1 MQRRSGELIEKEL
14 AKIII
19 ERYYLDVLSFCLSKM
34 NDYSDAEDCTQE
46 TFMKFLSKREK
57 LSFTDNILIWLLK
70 TADKTIKEYNKKR
83 SEQYY
88 DISEYADM
96 VTGSGVLTDSSSRLL
111 YYDADTSSG
120 ESGAPVYV
128 TESGSGYAHNTVV
141 AIHTTGT
148 NEDHPYNHGVRV
160 NSEILRFAYWN
171 PYI

>member
-1 MQRRSGELIEKEL
+1 MIEKEL

-83 SEQYY
+83 SEKYY
-88 DISEYADM
+88 DISEYADIIPDN
-96 VTGSGVLTDSSSRLL
+96 GSDIKPISMIYKYLTTEEATLFMEYIYCKSKNEKTKLAYKNKLSLGALYTKITRIKKKLL
-111 YYDADTSSG
+111 
-120 ESGAPVYV
+120 
-128 TESGSGYAHNTVV
+128 NNL
-141 AIHTTGT
+141 
-148 NEDHPYNHGVRV
+148 NEN
-160 NSEILRFAYWN
+160 E
-171 PYI
+171 